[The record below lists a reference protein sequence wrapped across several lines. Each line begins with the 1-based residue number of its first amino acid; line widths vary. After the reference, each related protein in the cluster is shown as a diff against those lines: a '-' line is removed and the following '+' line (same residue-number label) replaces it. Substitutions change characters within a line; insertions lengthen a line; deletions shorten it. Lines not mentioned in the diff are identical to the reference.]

1 MYGWSRIDEGF
12 REEVDKFIA
21 AGKKHASTLRYNKDT
36 VICPCKDCKNCIA
49 FADVDTIK
57 LHLVMRGFVSDY
69 TVWIHHGETTV
80 VDDDNN
86 IDQDEDA
93 LLYQYTNEIDEDMGY
108 DPGNEQDGDF
118 GNQPCVDDASGA
130 GADRG
135 AREGDEDNG
144 DRLEDMLRV
153 IGPEI
158 LLQKRGL

>member
-1 MYGWSRIDEGF
+1 
-12 REEVDKFIA
+12 
-21 AGKKHASTLRYNKDT
+21 
-36 VICPCKDCKNCIA
+36 
-49 FADVDTIK
+49 
-57 LHLVMRGFVSDY
+57 
-69 TVWIHHGETTV
+69 VWIHHGETTV
-80 VDDDNN
+80 VDDDNS

-130 GADRG
+130 GADKG